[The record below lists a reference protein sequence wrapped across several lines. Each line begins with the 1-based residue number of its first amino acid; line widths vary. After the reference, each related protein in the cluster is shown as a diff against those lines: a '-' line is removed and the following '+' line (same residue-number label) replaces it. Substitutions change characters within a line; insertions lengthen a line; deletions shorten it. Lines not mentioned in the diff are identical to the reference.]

1 MPHTRRANPIDPR
14 QRIAQAHVDL
24 LLERFEG
31 LSEHEK
37 IAFELLAISDLPIRL
52 TSLSELLRLTALS
65 PYWKEHGAA
74 GLARMLMLRLRELV
88 VDSRAAELRAQGGDA
103 LAHAALISLVQSGR
117 ARAIAEC
124 LQGEAGTALERIEPE
139 YRSGVRM
146 RLRMAGLF
154 GGLAPEQLVFGAY
167 ISAHHDPISDALHRC
182 LNLIENVELELLD
195 ALHPSV
201 RGAALAQLLQRQRVQ
216 ARADG
221 ALLLDAAQA
230 AALQSPEVPGLVP
243 GLIDLWALSGAR
255 STAGQSLA
263 LEEGSPLLS
272 FQLAWQ
278 VIGRLQAGTAP
289 QQLLEDWDLALKQHR
304 QQYGNRAVFPGLIGK
319 LHLACITLA
328 SEPQQIKRREQL
340 VKLREPL
347 AVTEGGHGFEWWQ
360 SFSLARMAGD
370 RFTEPMLPPHPQ
382 TDDVWWLCLLLRWSG
397 QHPSAQLNSLLEQAE
412 QEAERAGWMWLVEQ
426 IQSLDDTS
434 IEPAARLRDWL
445 APQARWQS
453 ALSALAEALAVDKQ
467 PKAAAPSAYSQLR
480 VHLRAPPKPV
490 STIKLEVVEQRPK
503 GNGWSGGRVIGTAA
517 GIRSALDR
525 LPPDDDPDRRLLNAL
540 LTDLSQSSRYGFA
553 AGSRTVAALID
564 HPRLF
569 AADDSERPLQA
580 VAGEVELGTRRL
592 PDGQIELRL
601 EPEQAA
607 DGEPFVWRR
616 EQQVVI
622 YRPDPSI
629 CRIAEIIGDGLT
641 LPEAGVQQLLR
652 LLPDL
657 SRKLRVGEDLDQLG
671 VQEVEPD
678 SRLRV
683 LLEPY
688 RDGLQL
694 RAVVRPLGDAS
705 LAYPPGQGPL
715 NVIAH
720 SDGQTRRAPR
730 QLEHERQT
738 LAALVEQN
746 PALEGHSG
754 EYPLPIDD
762 PEAALDMLSF
772 LQEPE
777 RGLLLEWREGKPMR
791 VSRARGA
798 AHLQLAVE
806 RQRDW
811 FTAQGGLALDDGR
824 VIELAALLRALPSAQ
839 GRYVRLDE
847 EHVIELNSELQRRL
861 QVLQS
866 LADDKGR
873 VQVSGIAAF
882 ALDAALDEESECD
895 EAFRQQLQRMREAE
909 TLSPSLPMNFQAELR
924 DYQIDGYRFLLR
936 LASWEAGACLA
947 DDMGLGKTVQA
958 LAALA
963 ARAHHG
969 PALVV
974 APTSVI
980 GNWQSEARRFAPDLR
995 VMRFDEGDRERTL
1008 RELRAGDVLLLSY
1021 GLLAANIESLAEPLF
1036 ATLVLDEAQAI
1047 KNASTQRAQAA
1058 RQLRAQF
1065 RMALTGTPLENHL
1078 GELWSLFRVLNPGL
1092 LGSEEQFRRRF
1103 IAPLENDPRDPQR
1116 EHLRRLLSPFLLRR
1130 TKAEVLAELPPRT
1143 EIVLQ
1148 VPPSRDE
1155 AELLAALRRQ
1165 AKEKLANPQLE
1176 LEQRRVHVLAELTR
1190 LRRAACHPQLVAP
1203 ELGLSSSKLE
1213 QLVELVKELAENHHR
1228 ALVFSQFVD
1237 YLTLVRGRLEKEG
1250 VSYQYLDGST
1260 PQRAREAA
1268 VQAFQGGSG
1277 EVFLLSLKAGG
1288 VGLNLTAADYVIHL
1302 DPWWNPAVEQ
1312 QASDRAHRI
1321 GQTRPVTVYKLVLEG
1336 SIEQQ
1341 ILALHGSKRE
1351 LIDQVIGGEASTGP
1365 VSVEELMELLE
1376 G

>member
-1 MPHTRRANPIDPR
+1 MPHFRRASPADPR

-31 LSEHEK
+31 LAEHEK
-37 IAFELLAISDLPIRL
+37 VVFELLAISDLPIRL
-52 TSLSELLRLTALS
+52 NSLAELLRLTALA

-103 LAHAALISLVQSGR
+103 LAHAALLSLVQSGR
-117 ARAIAEC
+117 AQAIADC

-167 ISAHHDPISDALHRC
+167 ISAHHDPLSDALNRA
-182 LNLIENVELELLD
+182 LGLIDNVELELLD
-195 ALHPSV
+195 ALHPTV
-201 RGAALAQLLQRQRVQ
+201 RPAALSQLLQRQRLE

-221 ALLLDAAQA
+221 ALLMAAAQRLA
-230 AALQSPEVPGLVP
+230 EQSAENQALLPA
-243 GLIDLWALSGAR
+243 LIDLWALSASGHTTESMVAD
-255 STAGQSLA
+255 
-263 LEEGSPLLS
+263 EGSPHAGLH
-272 FQLAWQ
+272 QAWQ
-278 VIGRLQAGTAP
+278 VIRLLQAGAAP
-289 QQLLEDWDLALKQHR
+289 QTCLEPWEAALKQHR
-304 QQYGNRAVFPGLIGK
+304 QQFGNRAVFPGLIGK
-319 LHLACITLA
+319 LHLACLTLA
-328 SEPQQIKRREQL
+328 SEPAQIKRREQL
-340 VKLREPL
+340 VKLRDPL
-347 AVTEGGHGFEWWQ
+347 SVQEGGHGFEWWQ
-360 SFSLARMAGD
+360 AFTQARMAGD
-370 RFTEPMLPPHPQ
+370 RFSEPMLPPHPQ
-382 TDDVWWLCLLLRWSG
+382 TDDVWWLCLLLHWSG

-412 QEAERAGWMWLVEQ
+412 QEAERAGWHWLVEQ
-426 IQSLDDTS
+426 IRSLDDS
-434 IEPAARLRDWL
+434 SVQPSALMRDWL

-453 ALSALAEALAVDKQ
+453 ALNALAEALAVDNQ
-467 PKAAAPSAYSQLR
+467 PKASGPSAYSQLR

-490 STIKLEVVEQRPK
+490 SAIKLEVVEQRPK
-503 GNGWSGGRVIGTAA
+503 GNGWSGGRIISTAA

-569 AADDSERPLQA
+569 AADDTDSALQA
-580 VAGEVELGTRRL
+580 VVGEVQLSTRRL

-607 DGEPFVWRR
+607 DGEPFVWRQD
-616 EQQVVI
+616 QQVVI

-641 LPEAGVQQLLR
+641 LPEAGLHQLMR

-657 SRKLRVGEDLDQLG
+657 SRKLRVGRDLDQLG
-671 VQEVEPD
+671 VEEVEPD

-694 RAVVRPLGDAS
+694 RIVVRPLGDSS
-705 LAYPPGQGPL
+705 LAYPPGHGPL

-720 SDGQTRRAPR
+720 SDGSTRRAPR
-730 QLEHERQT
+730 QLELERQT
-738 LAALVEQN
+738 LAELIEASPL
-746 PALEGHSG
+746 LEGHSG

-762 PEAALDMLSF
+762 PEAALDMLGF

-791 VSRARGA
+791 ISRSRGIA
-798 AHLQLAVE
+798 NLQLTVE

-811 FTAQGGLALDDGR
+811 FTANGGLALDDGR
-824 VIELAALLRALPSAQ
+824 VVELAALLRALPSAQ

-847 EHVIELNSELQRRL
+847 EHVVELNTELHRRL

-882 ALDAALDEESECD
+882 ALDAALDEDSERD
-895 EAFRQQLQRMREAE
+895 DAFREQILRMRNAE
-909 TLSPSLPMNFQAELR
+909 DLSPSLPMNFQAELR
-924 DYQIDGYRFLLR
+924 DYQIDGFRFLMR

-958 LAALA
+958 LAVLA
-963 ARAHHG
+963 ARAQQG

-980 GNWQSEARRFAPDLR
+980 GNWQSEAHRFAPDLR
-995 VMRFDEGDRERTL
+995 VVRFDEGDRERTL
-1008 RELRAGDVLLLSY
+1008 RELKPGDVLLLSY
-1021 GLLAANIESLAEPLF
+1021 GLLAANIESLAEPEF
-1036 ATLVLDEAQAI
+1036 SSLVLDEAQAI

-1058 RQLRAQF
+1058 RQLRARF

-1092 LGSEEQFRRRF
+1092 LGSEDQFRRRF

-1203 ELGLSSSKLE
+1203 ELGIGSSKLE

-1228 ALVFSQFVD
+1228 ALIFSQFVD
-1237 YLTLVRGRLEKEG
+1237 YLTLVRARLEKEG

-1268 VQAFQGGSG
+1268 VQAFQGGAG

-1351 LIDQVIGGEASTGP
+1351 LIDQVIGGEAAAGP